1 MTESN
6 IAFEQFKATAK
17 QLKVEEGVDYAEKG
31 RDIIQL
37 MLDRYCL
44 AKDTNDEHRK
54 NLYIAGLML
63 RFWYVISKL
72 QARSPIPGLE
82 YEDFMDWLY
91 EAIEYACKY
100 RAWQDPTKKVN
111 AQQAINQCIETI
123 RVQKYYDLN
132 LQKNK
137 VNQMT
142 VSLDVEF
149 DDDEGNNTILDTIV
163 DEGVETEREVN
174 ESTDVAVSLIQR
186 CINKKKI
193 VEAIILDTIAFN
205 DVQKVHKKVVKG
217 VDAEGNPT
225 KYTQTSSEFWPFRC
239 VQILSNLPIDYASYF
254 KKHYTVLESELE
266 AAISVIRAA
275 NNQKLYRYLTKT
287 LKGARDLVQFA

>member
-1 MTESN
+1 MVD
-6 IAFEQFKATAK
+6 IAFDHFKFWAK
-17 QLKVEEGVDYAEKG
+17 RLKTEEGIDYSEKG
-31 RDIIQL
+31 RDVIQV
-37 MLDRYCL
+37 MMDRYCI
-44 AKDTNDEHRK
+44 AKDTNNEEKK
-54 NLYIAGLML
+54 NMYIAGLML
-63 RFWYVISKL
+63 RFWYVIAKL

-82 YEDFMDWLY
+82 YEDFMGWLY

-142 VSLDVEF
+142 FSLDAEF
-149 DDDEGNNTILDTIV
+149 DDDGEATLLDTIV
-163 DEGVETEREVN
+163 DESEETDREFR
-174 ESTDVAVSLIQR
+174 EASSVAVSLIQS

-205 DVQKVHKKVVKG
+205 DVQKYTKKVVKT
-217 VDAEGNPT
+217 VDSDGNN
-225 KYTQTSSEFWPFRC
+225 R
-239 VQILSNLPIDYASYF
+239 
-254 KKHYTVLESELE
+254 
-266 AAISVIRAA
+266 
-275 NNQKLYRYLTKT
+275 
-287 LKGARDLVQFA
+287 

>member
-1 MTESN
+1 MTEN
-6 IAFEQFKATAK
+6 IALENFKANAK
-17 QLKVEEGVDYAEKG
+17 RLKVEEGVDYAEKG
-31 RDIIQL
+31 RDVIQL

-44 AKDTNDEHRK
+44 AKDTNDERRK
-54 NLYIAGLML
+54 NLYISGLML

-132 LQKNK
+132 LQKHK

-142 VSLDVEF
+142 FSLDAEF
-149 DDDEGNNTILDTIV
+149 NEDGESTLLDTLV
-163 DEGVETEREVN
+163 DEDAETTREHQ
-174 ESTDVAVSLIQR
+174 ESAEAAYALVQS
-186 CINKKKI
+186 CIDKKKI
-193 VEAIILDTIAFN
+193 IEAIILDTIAFN

-254 KKHYTVLESELE
+254 KQHYQVIEPELE
-266 AAISVIRAA
+266 AAISAIRAA
-275 NNQKLYRYLTKT
+275 NNQKLYRYLAKT
-287 LKGARDLVQFA
+287 LKGAKNMVQVA

>member
-1 MTESN
+1 MTEKN
-6 IAFEQFKATAK
+6 IAFEQFKAVAK
-17 QLKVEEGVDYAEKG
+17 QLKTEEGIDYAEKG
-31 RDIIQL
+31 RDVIQL

-82 YEDFMDWLY
+82 YNDFMDWLY

-142 VSLDVEF
+142 FSLDAEF
-149 DDDEGNNTILDTIV
+149 DEDGESTLLDTLV
-163 DEGVETEREVN
+163 DEDTETDREHQ
-174 ESTDVAVSLIQR
+174 ESAEAAYALVQS
-186 CINKKKI
+186 CINKKKLI
-193 VEAIILDTIAFN
+193 EAIILDTIAFN

-217 VDAEGNPT
+217 VDFEGNPT

-254 KKHYTVLESELE
+254 KQHYQVVEPELE
-266 AAISVIRAA
+266 AALSVIRAA
-275 NNQKLYRYLTKT
+275 NNQKLYRYLDKT
-287 LKGARDLVQFA
+287 LKGARDMVQFA

>member
-1 MTESN
+1 MAEN
-6 IAFEQFKATAK
+6 IAFEQFKVWANR
-17 QLKVEEGVDYAEKG
+17 LKTEEGVDYTEKG
-31 RDIIQL
+31 KDVIQI

-44 AKDTNDEHRK
+44 AKDMNDEPKK
-54 NLYIAGLML
+54 NMYIAGLML

-72 QARSPIPGLE
+72 QYRSPIPGLE
-82 YEDFMDWLY
+82 YDDFMGWLY

-142 VSLDVEF
+142 FSLDAEF
-149 DDDEGNNTILDTIV
+149 DDEGESTLLDTLV
-163 DEGVETEREVN
+163 DEDYEIEREYN
-174 ESTDVAVSLIQR
+174 ESAEAAYALVQS
-186 CINKKKI
+186 CIDRKKI

-205 DVQKVHKKVVKG
+205 DTQKVTKKVIKG
-217 VDAEGNPT
+217 VDFEGNPT
-225 KYTQTSSEFWPFRC
+225 KYTQTTSEFWPFRC
-239 VQILSNLPIDYASYF
+239 VQILSNLPVDYASYF
-254 KKHYTVLESELE
+254 KQHYQVLEPELE
-266 AAISVIRAA
+266 AALAAIRAA
-275 NNQKLYRYLTKT
+275 NNQKLYRYLAKT
-287 LKGARDLVQFA
+287 LKGARTMIQFA

>member
-1 MTESN
+1 MAEN
-6 IAFEQFKATAK
+6 IAFEQFKAAAK
-17 QLKVEEGVDYAEKG
+17 QLKAEEGVDYTEKG
-31 RDIIQL
+31 RDVIQL
-37 MLDRYCL
+37 MLDRYCF

-82 YEDFMDWLY
+82 YNDFMDWLY

-142 VSLDVEF
+142 FSLDAEF
-149 DDDEGNNTILDTIV
+149 DNEGESTLLDTLV
-163 DEGVETEREVN
+163 DEDTETEREHQEGAEAAYALVQ
-174 ESTDVAVSLIQR
+174 S
-186 CINKKKI
+186 CIDKKKLI
-193 VEAIILDTIAFN
+193 EAIILDTIAFN

-217 VDAEGNPT
+217 VDFEGNPT
-225 KYTQTSSEFWPFRC
+225 RYTQTSSEFWPFRC

-254 KKHYTVLESELE
+254 KQHYQVVEPELE

-275 NNQKLYRYLTKT
+275 NNQKLYRYLDKT
-287 LKGARDLVQFA
+287 LKGTRAMMQFV

>member
-1 MTESN
+1 MTERN
-6 IAFEQFKATAK
+6 IAFEQFKAAAK
-17 QLKVEEGVDYAEKG
+17 QLKAEENVDYAEKG
-31 RDIIQL
+31 RDVIQL

-54 NLYIAGLML
+54 NLYISGLML

-72 QARSPIPGLE
+72 QARSPIVGLE
-82 YEDFMDWLY
+82 YNDFMDWLY

-142 VSLDVEF
+142 FSLDAEF
-149 DDDEGNNTILDTIV
+149 DDDGESTLLDTLV
-163 DEGVETEREVN
+163 DEDYETEREYN
-174 ESTDVAVSLIQR
+174 EGAEAAYALVQS
-186 CINKKKI
+186 CIDRKKL

-205 DVQKVHKKVVKG
+205 DTQKVTKKVVKG
-217 VDAEGNPT
+217 VDFEGNPT
-225 KYTQTSSEFWPFRC
+225 KYTQTTSEFWSFRC
-239 VQILSNLPIDYASYF
+239 VQILSNLPVDYASYF
-254 KKHYTVLESELE
+254 KKHYQVLEPELE
-266 AAISVIRAA
+266 AALVAIRAA
-275 NNQKLYRYLTKT
+275 NNQKLYRYLAKT

>member
-1 MTESN
+1 MTEKN
-6 IAFEQFKATAK
+6 IAFEQFKAVAK
-17 QLKVEEGVDYAEKG
+17 QLKAEEGIDYAEKG
-31 RDIIQL
+31 RDVIQL

-82 YEDFMDWLY
+82 YNDFMDWLY

-142 VSLDVEF
+142 FSLDAEF
-149 DDDEGNNTILDTIV
+149 DEDGESTLLDTLV
-163 DEGVETEREVN
+163 DEDTETDREHQ
-174 ESTDVAVSLIQR
+174 ESAEAAYALVQS
-186 CINKKKI
+186 CINKKKLI
-193 VEAIILDTIAFN
+193 EAIILDTIAFN

-217 VDAEGNPT
+217 VDFEGNPT

-254 KKHYTVLESELE
+254 KQHYQVVEPELE
-266 AAISVIRAA
+266 AALSVIRAA
-275 NNQKLYRYLTKT
+275 NNQKLYRYLDKT
-287 LKGARDLVQFA
+287 LKGARDMVQFA

>member
-1 MTESN
+1 MTERN
-6 IAFEQFKATAK
+6 IAFEQFKAAAK
-17 QLKVEEGVDYAEKG
+17 QLKAEEGVDYSEKG
-31 RDIIQL
+31 RDVIQL

-44 AKDTNDEHRK
+44 AKDTNDEHKK
-54 NLYIAGLML
+54 NLYISGLML

-82 YEDFMDWLY
+82 YNDFMGWLY

-100 RAWQDPTKKVN
+100 RAWQDPTKRVN

-142 VSLDVEF
+142 FSLDAEF
-149 DDDEGNNTILDTIV
+149 DDDGESTLLDTLV
-163 DEGVETEREVN
+163 DEDYETEREYN
-174 ESTDVAVSLIQR
+174 EGAEAAYALVQS
-186 CINKKKI
+186 CIDRKKI

-205 DVQKVHKKVVKG
+205 DTQKVTKKVIKG
-217 VDAEGNPT
+217 VDFEGNPT
-225 KYTQTSSEFWPFRC
+225 KYTQTTSEFWSFRC
-239 VQILSNLPIDYASYF
+239 VQILSNLPVDYASYF
-254 KKHYTVLESELE
+254 KKHYQVLEPELE
-266 AAISVIRAA
+266 AALAAIRAA
-275 NNQKLYRYLTKT
+275 NNQKLYRYLAKT

>member
-1 MTESN
+1 MTERN
-6 IAFEQFKATAK
+6 IAFEQFKAAAK
-17 QLKVEEGVDYAEKG
+17 QLKAEEGVDYTEKG
-31 RDIIQL
+31 RDVIQL

-54 NLYIAGLML
+54 NLYISGLML

-82 YEDFMDWLY
+82 YNDFMGWLY

-100 RAWQDPTKKVN
+100 RAWQDPTKRVN

-142 VSLDVEF
+142 FSLDAEF
-149 DDDEGNNTILDTIV
+149 DEDGESTLLDTLV
-163 DEGVETEREVN
+163 DEDYETEREYN
-174 ESTDVAVSLIQR
+174 EGAEAAYALVQS
-186 CINKKKI
+186 CIDRKKI

-205 DVQKVHKKVVKG
+205 DTQKVTKKVIKG
-217 VDAEGNPT
+217 VDFEGNPT
-225 KYTQTSSEFWPFRC
+225 KYTQTTSEFWSFRC
-239 VQILSNLPIDYASYF
+239 VQILSNLPVDYASYF
-254 KKHYTVLESELE
+254 KKHYQVLEPELE
-266 AAISVIRAA
+266 AALAAIRAA
-275 NNQKLYRYLTKT
+275 NNQKLYRYLAKT

>member
-1 MTESN
+1 MTERN

-17 QLKVEEGVDYAEKG
+17 RLKAEEGVDYAEKG
-31 RDIIQL
+31 RDVIQL

-54 NLYIAGLML
+54 NLYISGLML

-82 YEDFMDWLY
+82 YNDFMDWLY

-100 RAWQDPTKKVN
+100 RAWQDPTKRVN

-142 VSLDVEF
+142 FSLDAEF
-149 DDDEGNNTILDTIV
+149 DDDGESTLLDTLV
-163 DEGVETEREVN
+163 DEDYETEREYN
-174 ESTDVAVSLIQR
+174 EGAEAAYALVQS
-186 CINKKKI
+186 CINKKKLI
-193 VEAIILDTIAFN
+193 EAIILDTIAFN

-217 VDAEGNPT
+217 VDFEGNPT
-225 KYTQTSSEFWPFRC
+225 KYTQTSSEFWSFRC
-239 VQILSNLPIDYASYF
+239 VQILSNLPVDYASYF
-254 KKHYTVLESELE
+254 KKHYQVVEPELE
-266 AAISVIRAA
+266 AALAVIRAA
-275 NNQKLYRYLTKT
+275 NNQKLYRYLDKT
-287 LKGARDLVQFA
+287 LKGARDMVQFA

>member
-1 MTESN
+1 MTEKN
-6 IAFEQFKATAK
+6 IAFEQFKAVAK
-17 QLKVEEGVDYAEKG
+17 QLKTEEGIDYAEKG
-31 RDIIQL
+31 RDVIQL

-82 YEDFMDWLY
+82 YNDFMDWLY

-142 VSLDVEF
+142 FSLDAEF
-149 DDDEGNNTILDTIV
+149 DEDGESTLLDTLV
-163 DEGVETEREVN
+163 DEDTETDREHQ
-174 ESTDVAVSLIQR
+174 ESAEAAYALVQS
-186 CINKKKI
+186 CINKKKLI
-193 VEAIILDTIAFN
+193 EAIILDTIAFN

-217 VDAEGNPT
+217 VDFEGNPT

-254 KKHYTVLESELE
+254 KQHYQVVEPELE
-266 AAISVIRAA
+266 AALSVIRAA
-275 NNQKLYRYLTKT
+275 NNQKLYRYLDKT
-287 LKGARDLVQFA
+287 LKGARTMMQFA

>member
-1 MTESN
+1 MTERN
-6 IAFEQFKATAK
+6 IAFEQFKAAAK
-17 QLKVEEGVDYAEKG
+17 QLKAEENVDYAEKG
-31 RDIIQL
+31 RDVIQL

-82 YEDFMDWLY
+82 YNDFMDWLY

-142 VSLDVEF
+142 FSLDAEF
-149 DDDEGNNTILDTIV
+149 DDDSESTLLDTLV
-163 DEGVETEREVN
+163 DEDYETEREYKEGAEAAYALVQ
-174 ESTDVAVSLIQR
+174 S
-186 CINKKKI
+186 CIDRKKI

-205 DVQKVHKKVVKG
+205 DTQKVHKKVVKG
-217 VDAEGNPT
+217 VDFEGNPT
-225 KYTQTSSEFWPFRC
+225 KYTQTTSEFWSFRC
-239 VQILSNLPIDYASYF
+239 VQILSNLPVDYASYF
-254 KKHYTVLESELE
+254 KKHYQVLEPELE
-266 AAISVIRAA
+266 AALAAIRAA
-275 NNQKLYRYLTKT
+275 NNQKLYRYLAKT
-287 LKGARDLVQFA
+287 LKGARELVQFA

>member
-1 MTESN
+1 MTERN
-6 IAFEQFKATAK
+6 IAFEQFKAAAK
-17 QLKVEEGVDYAEKG
+17 QLKAEEGVDYAEKG
-31 RDIIQL
+31 RDVIQL

-44 AKDTNDEHRK
+44 AKDINDEHRK
-54 NLYIAGLML
+54 NLYISGLML

-82 YEDFMDWLY
+82 YNDFMDWLY

-100 RAWQDPTKKVN
+100 RAWQDPTKRVN

-142 VSLDVEF
+142 FSLDAEF
-149 DDDEGNNTILDTIV
+149 DDDGESTLLDTLV
-163 DEGVETEREVN
+163 DEDYETERKYN
-174 ESTDVAVSLIQR
+174 EGAEAAYALVQS
-186 CINKKKI
+186 CIDRKKI

-205 DVQKVHKKVVKG
+205 DTQKVTKKVVKG
-217 VDAEGNPT
+217 VDFEGNPT
-225 KYTQTSSEFWPFRC
+225 KYTQTTSEFWSFRC
-239 VQILSNLPIDYASYF
+239 VQILSNLPVDYASYF
-254 KKHYTVLESELE
+254 KKHYQVLEPELE
-266 AAISVIRAA
+266 AALAAIRAA
-275 NNQKLYRYLTKT
+275 NNQKLYRYLAKT

>member
-1 MTESN
+1 MTERN
-6 IAFEQFKATAK
+6 IAFEQFKAAAK
-17 QLKVEEGVDYAEKG
+17 QLKAEEGVDYAEKG
-31 RDIIQL
+31 RDVIQL

-54 NLYIAGLML
+54 NLYISGLML

-82 YEDFMDWLY
+82 YNDFMDWLY

-100 RAWQDPTKKVN
+100 RAWRDPAKKVN

-142 VSLDVEF
+142 FSLDAEF
-149 DDDEGNNTILDTIV
+149 DDDSESTLLDTLV
-163 DEGVETEREVN
+163 DEDYETEREYKEGAEAAYALVQ
-174 ESTDVAVSLIQR
+174 S
-186 CINKKKI
+186 CIDRKKI

-205 DVQKVHKKVVKG
+205 DTQKVHKKVVKG
-217 VDAEGNPT
+217 VDFEGNPT
-225 KYTQTSSEFWPFRC
+225 KYTQTTSEFWSFRC
-239 VQILSNLPIDYASYF
+239 VQILSNLPVDYASYF
-254 KKHYTVLESELE
+254 KKHYQVLEPELE
-266 AAISVIRAA
+266 AALAAIRAA
-275 NNQKLYRYLTKT
+275 NNQKLYRYLAKT
-287 LKGARDLVQFA
+287 LKGARELVQFA

>member
-1 MTESN
+1 MTERN
-6 IAFEQFKATAK
+6 IAFEQFKAAAK
-17 QLKVEEGVDYAEKG
+17 QLKAEEGVDYSEKG
-31 RDIIQL
+31 RDVIQL
-37 MLDRYCL
+37 MLDRYCF

-54 NLYIAGLML
+54 NLYISGLML

-82 YEDFMDWLY
+82 YNDFMDWLY

-100 RAWQDPTKKVN
+100 RAWQDPTKRVN

-142 VSLDVEF
+142 FSLDAEF
-149 DDDEGNNTILDTIV
+149 DDDGESTLLDTLV
-163 DEGVETEREVN
+163 DEDAEAAREHQEGAEAAYALVQ
-174 ESTDVAVSLIQR
+174 S
-186 CINKKKI
+186 CIDRKKI

-217 VDAEGNPT
+217 VDFEGNPT

-254 KKHYTVLESELE
+254 KQHYQVVEPELE

-275 NNQKLYRYLTKT
+275 NNQKLYRYLDKT
-287 LKGARDLVQFA
+287 LKGARAMVQFA

>member
-1 MTESN
+1 MAEN
-6 IAFEQFKATAK
+6 IAFDQFKAAAK
-17 QLKVEEGVDYAEKG
+17 RLKIEEGVDYAERG
-31 RDIIQL
+31 RDVIQL
-37 MLDRYCL
+37 MLDCYCL

-54 NLYIAGLML
+54 TLYISGLML

-82 YEDFMDWLY
+82 YNDFMDWLY

-142 VSLDVEF
+142 FSLDAEF
-149 DDDEGNNTILDTIV
+149 DEDGESTLLDTLV
-163 DEGVETEREVN
+163 DEDIETDREHQ
-174 ESTDVAVSLIQR
+174 ESAEAAYALVQS
-186 CINKKKI
+186 CINKKKLI
-193 VEAIILDTIAFN
+193 EAIILDTIAFN

-217 VDAEGNPT
+217 VDFEGNPT

-254 KKHYTVLESELE
+254 KQHYQVVEPELE
-266 AAISVIRAA
+266 AALSVIRAA
-275 NNQKLYRYLTKT
+275 NNQKLYRYLDKT
-287 LKGARDLVQFA
+287 LKGARNLVQFA

>member
-1 MTESN
+1 MTERN

-17 QLKVEEGVDYAEKG
+17 RLKAEEGVDYAEKG
-31 RDIIQL
+31 RDVIQL

-54 NLYIAGLML
+54 DLYISGLML

-82 YEDFMDWLY
+82 YNDFMDWLY

-142 VSLDVEF
+142 FSLDAEF
-149 DDDEGNNTILDTIV
+149 DDDGESTLLDTLV
-163 DEGVETEREVN
+163 DEDAEAEREHQEGAEAAYALVQ
-174 ESTDVAVSLIQR
+174 S
-186 CINKKKI
+186 CINKKKLI
-193 VEAIILDTIAFN
+193 EAIILDTIAFN

-217 VDAEGNPT
+217 VDFEGNPT

-254 KKHYTVLESELE
+254 KQHYQVVEPELE
-266 AAISVIRAA
+266 AAISAIRAA
-275 NNQKLYRYLTKT
+275 NNQKLYRYLDKT
-287 LKGARDLVQFA
+287 LKGARDMMQFA

>member
-1 MTESN
+1 MTERN
-6 IAFEQFKATAK
+6 LAFEQFKAAAK
-17 QLKVEEGVDYAEKG
+17 RLKTEENVDYAEKG
-31 RDIIQL
+31 RDVIQL

-54 NLYIAGLML
+54 NLYISGLML

-82 YEDFMDWLY
+82 YNDFMDWLY

-142 VSLDVEF
+142 FSLDAEF
-149 DDDEGNNTILDTIV
+149 DDDGESTLLDTLV
-163 DEGVETEREVN
+163 DEDYETAREHQEGAEAAYALVQ
-174 ESTDVAVSLIQR
+174 S
-186 CINKKKI
+186 CIDKKKLI
-193 VEAIILDTIAFN
+193 EAIILDTIAFN

-217 VDAEGNPT
+217 VDFEGNPT

-254 KKHYTVLESELE
+254 KQHYQVVEPELE
-266 AAISVIRAA
+266 AAISAIRAA
-275 NNQKLYRYLTKT
+275 NNQKLYRYLDKT
-287 LKGARDLVQFA
+287 LKGARTMMQFA

>member
-1 MTESN
+1 MTERN

-17 QLKVEEGVDYAEKG
+17 RLKAEEGVDYAEKG
-31 RDIIQL
+31 RDVIQL

-44 AKDTNDEHRK
+44 AKDTGDEHRK
-54 NLYIAGLML
+54 NLYISGLML

-82 YEDFMDWLY
+82 YNDFMDWLY

-100 RAWQDPTKKVN
+100 RAWQDTTKRVN

-142 VSLDVEF
+142 FSLDAEF
-149 DDDEGNNTILDTIV
+149 DDDSESTLLDTLV
-163 DEGVETEREVN
+163 DEDYETEREYKEGAEAAYALVQ
-174 ESTDVAVSLIQR
+174 S
-186 CINKKKI
+186 CIDRKKI

-205 DVQKVHKKVVKG
+205 DTQKVHKKVVKG
-217 VDAEGNPT
+217 VDFEGNPT
-225 KYTQTSSEFWPFRC
+225 KYTQTTSEFWSFRC
-239 VQILSNLPIDYASYF
+239 VQILSNLPVDYASYF
-254 KKHYTVLESELE
+254 KKHYQVLEPELE
-266 AAISVIRAA
+266 AALAAIRAA
-275 NNQKLYRYLTKT
+275 NNQKLYRYLAKT
-287 LKGARDLVQFA
+287 LKGARELVQFA

>member
-1 MTESN
+1 MTERN
-6 IAFEQFKATAK
+6 IAFEQFKAAAK
-17 QLKVEEGVDYAEKG
+17 QLKAEEGVDYAEKG
-31 RDIIQL
+31 RDVIQL

-54 NLYIAGLML
+54 NLYISGLML

-82 YEDFMDWLY
+82 YNDFMDWLY

-100 RAWQDPTKKVN
+100 RAWQDPAKKVN

-142 VSLDVEF
+142 FSLDAEF
-149 DDDEGNNTILDTIV
+149 DDDSESTLLDTLV
-163 DEGVETEREVN
+163 DEDYETEREYKEGAEAAYALVQ
-174 ESTDVAVSLIQR
+174 S
-186 CINKKKI
+186 CIDRKKI

-205 DVQKVHKKVVKG
+205 DTQKVHKKVVKG
-217 VDAEGNPT
+217 VDFEGNPT
-225 KYTQTSSEFWPFRC
+225 KYTQTTSEFWSFRC
-239 VQILSNLPIDYASYF
+239 VQILSNLPVDYASYF
-254 KKHYTVLESELE
+254 KKHYQVLEPELE
-266 AAISVIRAA
+266 AALAAIRAA
-275 NNQKLYRYLTKT
+275 NNQKLYRYLAKT
-287 LKGARDLVQFA
+287 LKGARELVQFA